1 MPWDFAVISDVSGW
15 TVSAVMGLVLVRML
29 MKGTLV
35 PKSTHQEM
43 RDERNTWRDAALT
56 SLTASGKT
64 ADVLTDA
71 RQAMR
76 ASTALIQ
83 ALPEVTTDE
92 EDEH

>member
-43 RDERNTWRDAALT
+43 RDERNIWRDAAITAL
-56 SLTASGKT
+56 SASGKT
-64 ADVLTDA
+64 ADALTDA

-76 ASTALIQ
+76 ASTAMIQ
-83 ALPEVTTDE
+83 ALPEVAPDE